1 MLLSK
6 KTGAAGLFR
15 VKRVWGR
22 SVVGGALCGYT
33 KWLMSDSRSPG
44 SMSMT
49 GISII
54 V

>member
-6 KTGAAGLFR
+6 KTGPAGLFR
-15 VKRVWGR
+15 VKRLQGR
-22 SVVGGALCGYT
+22 CFLCGALCGYT
-33 KWLMSDSRSPG
+33 RWLMSDSRSPG